1 MLSLVHTLRTRAAPE
16 AQSIRGRIDQK
27 AHSAIGLSHCQRGLA
42 GTRNRVVS
50 SAYGRE
56 ERLPRVMLTA
66 RVTDTQAA
74 ALKSYAADVGLPLYQ
89 ATVRALELGIAALV
103 GGRGAEPVKHAP
115 AASVSAGEVEALRDA
130 VGRLT
135 VRAELTDRL
144 TQRTLYAAGAAYA
157 AALAG
162 PGQGEEHMA
171 QVARDAERIFD
182 RQLAKARE

>member
-1 MLSLVHTLRTRAAPE
+1 
-16 AQSIRGRIDQK
+16 
-27 AHSAIGLSHCQRGLA
+27 
-42 GTRNRVVS
+42 
-50 SAYGRE
+50 
-56 ERLPRVMLTA
+56 MLTA

-89 ATVRALELGIAALV
+89 ATVRALELGIASLV
-103 GGRGAEPVKHAP
+103 GGRGAAP
-115 AASVSAGEVEALRDA
+115 AEPQPSPGQVAPDPELATLREAVD
-130 VGRLT
+130 RLT

-162 PGQGEEHMA
+162 PGQGDEHMA

-182 RQLAKARE
+182 RQLAKAREER